1 MSNQYPDPCPETGRR
16 VVTVAEWN
24 NRPDELIDEYA
35 YWFNPEAADVGLD
48 PWRLI
53 EGIDA
58 HTNGQLPHRDRR
70 ATDLRSP
77 PALRGPQMRRFF
89 VRFLIALAVG
99 GGSLAAVGLLIHH
112 DQIEARQCGK

>member
-1 MSNQYPDPCPETGRR
+1 MSYPDPCPETGRR

-48 PWRLI
+48 PWRLV

-58 HTNGQLPHRDRR
+58 HTNGREYDVDFANGTFKTVTGGQPIYVRPQHYE
-70 ATDLRSP
+70 
-77 PALRGPQMRRFF
+77 ALKCAAS
-89 VRFLIALAVG
+89 LS
-99 GGSLAAVGLLIHH
+99 GS
-112 DQIEARQCGK
+112 

>member
-1 MSNQYPDPCPETGRR
+1 MSNQYPDPCPHTGRR

-58 HTNGQLPHRDRR
+58 HTNGREFDVLF
-70 ATDLRSP
+70 P
-77 PALRGPQMRRFF
+77 PASFRTVTGEQPIYVRPQHYE
-89 VRFLIALAVG
+89 ALKCAARSS
-99 GGSLAAVGLLIHH
+99 GS
-112 DQIEARQCGK
+112 